1 MAEELCVQLVPLFNQ
16 LDIDQQRRIE
26 RLVHHQH
33 VERGTVVASPDNSN
47 RLVIVKSGHKLAMNK
62 SSAP

>member
-33 VERGTVVASPDNSN
+33 VERGTVLQV
-47 RLVIVKSGHKLAMNK
+47 LTTVTGW
-62 SSAP
+62 